1 MALRHGRGAGF
12 RRAASRRA
20 GYVALG
26 AALYFGAGL
35 AAAWPA
41 ILHARSHFL
50 SGGAPAHGEASP
62 GDHLQTLYHY
72 WLVGHQL
79 EHGRAPWRDPY
90 TFRPEAK
97 PQPNYPGWPFGLLFW
112 PLEAAFGFVGGWNTL
127 QILLYVLAG
136 LAACAWLRELG
147 LPRGPALAGGLA
159 FTIAPYRVEQS
170 VGHLLGPI
178 SILIPVTLWAFER
191 ARRGSGWWFLVS
203 GAALASIPLSG
214 QVHLALGVIP
224 FFVAY
229 ALCRTR
235 DPRLLGG
242 AALATLAA
250 IGGGILVR
258 QTVIKGSTQSGGRS
272 LGEISFYSAR
282 VGDFVSREVDHARSE
297 QFVFLGWATP
307 LIALAGLLLLLRHRR
322 FALAAVLGLGAAVP
336 VVLALG
342 TRTPVYSVI
351 WHALPPFRFPRVPER
366 LLPIACLCIAALFA
380 FALAQ
385 ARRTV
390 VAVAAMAL
398 VLVDFHVHIYGKSAP
413 GDPDGAVPRSAG
425 RLLELP
431 IFDPGVHYGSVYLW
445 YDTAAQ
451 RERPAGYSTT
461 APKQAKAIADRLQ
474 RLNCGDWSGGMSAE
488 LERLGI
494 RSIALHRG
502 LYIRNQ
508 AVPSAGWFA
517 ARGLLAHGWSVQ
529 RTAGPVWLF
538 ERSSIGFLPRRL
550 EPVRTR
556 PVFCQGWLGDTGAG
570 RYMSET
576 HAPFWIY
583 GAGRLHLGFAPSSLP
598 RNVRV
603 DGRKSLVAA
612 KRDWHLVTVE
622 VPRLV
627 KVADKSKR
635 VGLKL
640 TRITWSLAPAR

>member
-1 MALRHGRGAGF
+1 MALRHGRGAGL
-12 RRAASRRA
+12 RRATSRRA

-26 AALYFGAGL
+26 AALYL
-35 AAAWPA
+35 AAGAAATWPA

-79 EHGRAPWRDPY
+79 EHGHAPWRDPY

-112 PLEAAFGFVGGWNTL
+112 PLAGALGFVGGWNVL
-127 QILLYVLAG
+127 QILLYGLAG
-136 LAACAWLRELG
+136 LTACAWLRELG

-159 FTIAPYRVEQS
+159 FAIAPYRVEQS

-178 SILIPVTLWAFER
+178 SILIPLTLWAFER
-191 ARRGSGWWFLVS
+191 GRRGSAWWLLLC
-203 GAALASIPLSG
+203 AAAIASIPLSG

-229 ALCRTR
+229 AVCRTR
-235 DPRLLGG
+235 ERPMLVG
-242 AALATLAA
+242 AAFATLAA
-250 IGGGILVR
+250 IAGGILVR
-258 QTVIKGSTQSGGRS
+258 QTVIKSSTQSGGRS
-272 LGEISFYSAR
+272 LDQISFYSAR
-282 VGDFVSREVDHARSE
+282 VGDLVSRHVDHARSE

-307 LIALAGLLLLLRHRR
+307 LIALAGLILLLRARR
-322 FALAAVLGLGAAVP
+322 LALAVLLGLGAVIP
-336 VVLALG
+336 ILLALG
-342 TRTPVYSVI
+342 TRTPLYSAI

-390 VAVAAMAL
+390 VVVLAIAL
-398 VLVDFHVHIYGKSAP
+398 VLVDLHARVYGKSAP
-413 GDPDGAVPRSAG
+413 GDPDSTVPLVTG

-445 YDTAAQ
+445 YDTAAE

-488 LERLGI
+488 LDRLGV

-502 LYIRNQ
+502 LYIRNL

-538 ERSSIGFLPRRL
+538 ERNSIGFLPRRI
-550 EPVRTR
+550 EPAHTR
-556 PVFCQGWLGDTGAG
+556 PIFCQGWFGNTGSG

-576 HAPFWIY
+576 HAPFWTY
-583 GAGRLHLGFAPSSLP
+583 GAGRLTLEFAPSSLP
-598 RNVRV
+598 RRVTV
-603 DGRKSLVAA
+603 DGRKTLVTR
-612 KRDWHLVTVE
+612 KRDWHLVTVD

-627 KVADKSKR
+627 EAAGKNKR
-635 VGLKL
+635 GLRL
-640 TRITWSLAPAR
+640 TRIIWSPAPAR